1 MYAADGSF
9 TEELLKDI
17 CSCVWP
23 FGFAQGGAEDGCLNR
38 MNVRLDA
45 HESFIDVSRNA
56 RILWI
61 RAFSCGLVLLAW
73 HLHWR
78 YGLFGRYSCIKNGS
92 QPWTASAMQRTPT
105 HYELLSV
112 ARDASPEQIKRA
124 YRKLAQKL
132 HPDRNPDPYASD
144 MMGVVNASH
153 DVLADPSR
161 RAAYDAQLAADEHKA
176 RMDALRRK
184 QARAAGGQ
192 AVHAYA
198 ATSAAATVTP
208 SRAARPGPTAKA
220 SSSAASSSHGK
231 RRRSAWRWALVFV
244 VFCAGGAWMGYDP
257 DAGKAYVPA
266 EPVPVAQ
273 TWVKPAPVTPVEEPA
288 ASPAK
293 PVDAA
298 ASECE
303 VPALDPMGAPWPD
316 KPGYVKDM
324 PVLKDN
330 GWSQITVDNSAGESA
345 VYAKVTDAVGRRA
358 FRHAFVPAGAVFTFA
373 KMDPGLYLLKYK
385 MMSTGCAFA
394 SGRILLEE
402 TPMGSQ
408 IKSSAYKLTLRKLQN
423 RSVPFARLKEDQF

>member
-1 MYAADGSF
+1 
-9 TEELLKDI
+9 
-17 CSCVWP
+17 
-23 FGFAQGGAEDGCLNR
+23 

-45 HESFIDVSRNA
+45 HEGFIDVSRNA

-61 RAFSCGLVLLAW
+61 RAFSCGLVLVAL

-78 YGLFGRYSCIKNGS
+78 YGLFGRYICIKNGS

-112 ARDASPEQIKRA
+112 ARDASPEQIKKA

-132 HPDRNPDPYASD
+132 HPDKNPDPYASD

-184 QARAAGGQ
+184 QALAGGGQ
-192 AVHAYA
+192 AVHVYA
-198 ATSAAATVTP
+198 ANSATATATP
-208 SRAARPGPTAKA
+208 SRAARTGPAPKA
-220 SSSAASSSHGK
+220 SPSSSSPYSDK

-244 VFCAGGAWMGYDP
+244 VFCAAGAWMGYDP
-257 DAGKAYVPA
+257 GAGKAFVPA
-266 EPVPVAQ
+266 ESVPVAQ
-273 TWVKPAPVTPVEEPA
+273 TWVKPAPAAPVEEPV

-293 PVDAA
+293 PVDAVT
-298 ASECE
+298 SECE
-303 VPALDPMGAPWPD
+303 VPALDPMGAPWPE
-316 KPGYVKDM
+316 KAGYVKDM
-324 PVLKDN
+324 PLLKDN

-423 RSVPFARLKEDQF
+423 RSVPFARLKDDQF

>member
-1 MYAADGSF
+1 
-9 TEELLKDI
+9 
-17 CSCVWP
+17 
-23 FGFAQGGAEDGCLNR
+23 
-38 MNVRLDA
+38 
-45 HESFIDVSRNA
+45 
-56 RILWI
+56 
-61 RAFSCGLVLLAW
+61 
-73 HLHWR
+73 
-78 YGLFGRYSCIKNGS
+78 
-92 QPWTASAMQRTPT
+92 MQRTPT

-112 ARDASPEQIKRA
+112 ARDASPEQIKKA

-132 HPDRNPDPYASD
+132 HPDRNSDPYASD

-184 QARAAGGQ
+184 QARAGGGQ
-192 AVHAYA
+192 AVHVYA
-198 ATSAAATVTP
+198 SNSATATATP
-208 SRAARPGPTAKA
+208 SRAGRTGPAPKA
-220 SSSAASSSHGK
+220 SPSSSPPSSDK

-244 VFCAGGAWMGYDP
+244 VFCAAGAWMGYDP
-257 DAGKAYVPA
+257 GAGKAFVPA

-273 TWVKPAPVTPVEEPA
+273 TWIKPAPAAPVEEPV

-293 PVDAA
+293 PVDAVT
-298 ASECE
+298 SECE
-303 VPALDPMGAPWPD
+303 VPALDPMGAPWPE
-316 KPGYVKDM
+316 KAGYVKDM
-324 PVLKDN
+324 SLLKDN

-423 RSVPFARLKEDQF
+423 RSVPFARLKDDQF

>member
-1 MYAADGSF
+1 MG
-9 TEELLKDI
+9 L
-17 CSCVWP
+17 
-23 FGFAQGGAEDGCLNR
+23 AQGGAEDCCLNR

-45 HESFIDVSRNA
+45 HEGFIDVSRNA

-61 RAFSCGLVLLAW
+61 RAFSCGLVLVAL

-78 YGLFGRYSCIKNGS
+78 YGLFGRYICIKNGS

-112 ARDASPEQIKRA
+112 ARDASPEQIKKA

-161 RAAYDAQLAADEHKA
+161 RAAYDAQLAADEHRA
-176 RMDALRRK
+176 LMDALRRK

-192 AVHAYA
+192 AVHVYA
-198 ATSAAATVTP
+198 ANSATATP
-208 SRAARPGPTAKA
+208 SRAARTGPAPKA
-220 SSSAASSSHGK
+220 SPSFSSPPSDK

-244 VFCAGGAWMGYDP
+244 VFCAAGAWMGYDP
-257 DAGKAYVPA
+257 DAGKAFVPA

-273 TWVKPAPVTPVEEPA
+273 TWVKPAPAAPVEEPV

-293 PVDAA
+293 PVDAVT
-298 ASECE
+298 SECE
-303 VPALDPMGAPWPD
+303 VPALDPMGAPWPE
-316 KPGYVKDM
+316 KAGYVKDM
-324 PVLKDN
+324 PLLKDN

-423 RSVPFARLKEDQF
+423 RSVPFARLKDDQF